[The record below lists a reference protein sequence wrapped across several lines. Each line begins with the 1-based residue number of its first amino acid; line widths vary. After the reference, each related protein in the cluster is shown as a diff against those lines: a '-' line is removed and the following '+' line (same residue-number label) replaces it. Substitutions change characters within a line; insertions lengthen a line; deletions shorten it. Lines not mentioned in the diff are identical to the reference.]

1 MRLLLVSN
9 STLHGSGYL
18 DHCADAIASFLGPSV
33 KRVLFVPY
41 ALFDRDGY
49 VAKTRTRFGAMGYG
63 LDSVH
68 DLAGGPIAAVE
79 RAEALFIGGG
89 NTFRLLAALWHHA
102 LIEPIRQRVRAGM
115 PYVGS
120 SAGSNVA
127 CPSIRTTNDMPIV
140 EPPFFAALDLVPF
153 NINPHYQDPIP
164 GSTHMGET
172 REQRI
177 AEFHEENT
185 EPVVGLREGAWL
197 LVEDSTVLLQGSTGA
212 RLFRRGEAV
221 TEYPIGS
228 RLDFLIGDLRQA

>member
-49 VAKTRTRFGAMGYG
+49 AAKARTRFGAMGYG

-68 DLAGGPIAAVE
+68 DMAGGPMEAVE

-102 LIEPIRQRVRAGM
+102 LIEPIRRRVRAGM

-140 EPPFFAALDLVPF
+140 EPPSFAALNLVPF

-177 AEFHEENT
+177 AEFREENDP
-185 EPVVGLREGAWL
+185 PVVGLREGAWL
-197 LVEDSTVLLQGSTGA
+197 VVNGPTVTLQGSSGA
-212 RLFRRGEAV
+212 RLFRRGKPPV
-221 TEYPIGS
+221 EYASGS
-228 RLDFLIGDLRQA
+228 RLDFLLDA